1 MTNLIPLEDTYH
13 GIQDH
18 LSVAEIN
25 DVLRGLDPKDVTAIE
40 CKHAVY
46 TQSQSG
52 KDSDMVTVKQLIHLK
67 DGRKIPSLKFFK
79 DYERPFWIT
88 RKNFQ
93 NHKDKKEW
101 EYSDKLIE
109 RKCKHINLRQSV
121 CQALGYGNP
130 RGQMKTIARSPFL
143 YGVDITTPTLIKES
157 YQRRWPN
164 TFTPNTVGVVDSET
178 DVQYDP
184 DAKNPILLSLTYRQR
199 VLMTVLKDW
208 VKDTPDFE
216 ARLNDCIDKHLKAD
230 FEDRKIKK
238 VEVVMCDSAAEMVI
252 KIIEACHAWQPD
264 FVTFWNM
271 DFDMTVMLNVLEKAD
286 VNLAELFSDPRV
298 PKDYRYFRYKRG
310 PSMKVKADGTVE
322 NLSPYDRWHVVE
334 FPASFQ
340 FVDAMCV
347 YRQIRKAKGKAPS
360 YSLGY
365 TLDTNLNRNKLYFD
379 VVDVKGV
386 KDGSLE
392 WHVIMQ
398 REFKIEYAVYNIFD
412 CIGVELLDEKTRD
425 LQTQISVL
433 SGYSEYGVFSSNP
446 KRTSDKLH
454 FFCLGIGKVAG
465 CVSDQMADELD
476 KLVVSKDDWI
486 VTLPTHQVEANG
498 ICLLKELPEVRSL
511 IRMYVSDA
519 DIESTYPNGEIAM
532 NLSKETT
539 MGEMCKIKG
548 ISPTRLRIVG
558 VNLTG
563 GPSNAIEILR
573 EVTGLPTQLEMLEIY
588 KKRKAARI
596 SA

>member
-1 MTNLIPLEDTYH
+1 MSNIQVLNPY

-18 LSVAEIN
+18 LSVSEIN
-25 DVLRGLDPKDVTAIE
+25 DILRNLKPDDIAALE

-52 KDSDMVTVKQLIHLK
+52 ADSDMVTVKQLIHLK

-88 RKNFQ
+88 HKRYQ

-101 EYSDKLIE
+101 EYKDKLIE
-109 RKCKHINLRQSV
+109 RKCKQLNLRQSV

-157 YQRRWPN
+157 YQRQWPN
-164 TFTPNTVGVVDSET
+164 TFTPNTVAVIDSET
-178 DVQYDP
+178 DVLYDL
-184 DAKNPILLSLTYRQR
+184 DAKNPILLTLTYRNR
-199 VLMTVLKDW
+199 VLVTVLKDW
-208 VKDTPDFE
+208 IKDTPDFTN
-216 ARLNDCIDKHLKAD
+216 RLDQCINKHLKDD
-230 FEDRKIKK
+230 FEARGIKMD
-238 VEVVMCDSAAEMVI
+238 VVVCDNAAEMVV
-252 KIIEACHAWQPD
+252 KIIEACHVWQPD

-298 PKDYRYFRYKRG
+298 PKDYRYFNYRRG
-310 PSMKVKADGTVE
+310 PSMKVKANGNVE
-322 NLSPYDRWHVVE
+322 NLASYDRWHVVE

-360 YSLGY
+360 YSLNY
-365 TLDTNLNRNKLYFD
+365 TLDTNLNRSKLYFD
-379 VVDVKGV
+379 IDVKGV
-386 KDGSLE
+386 QDGSLE
-392 WHVIMQ
+392 WHAVMQ
-398 REFKIEYAVYNIFD
+398 REYKIEYTAYNIFD

-454 FFCLGIGKVAG
+454 FFCLGVGKVAG

-476 KLVVSKDDWI
+476 KLVVDKDDWI
-486 VTLPTHQVEANG
+486 DSSVVSVTH
-498 ICLLKELPEVRSL
+498 C
-511 IRMYVSDA
+511 M
-519 DIESTYPNGEIAM
+519 
-532 NLSKETT
+532 
-539 MGEMCKIKG
+539 
-548 ISPTRLRIVG
+548 
-558 VNLTG
+558 
-563 GPSNAIEILR
+563 
-573 EVTGLPTQLEMLEIY
+573 
-588 KKRKAARI
+588 
-596 SA
+596 